1 MRSGACSVLLL
12 LLLRLLLVQGL
23 FLPVTSSR
31 TTTVH
36 RGHFP
41 PSFLFGTA
49 TSSFQI
55 EGGYLEGNKS
65 LSNWDVFSHIPGK
78 IEDGSNADV
87 ADNHYNLFM
96 EDIELMHDLGVD
108 AYRFSISWSRVLP
121 KGRFGDVNSEGIEF
135 YNNLIDALLVRGIK
149 PFVTLNHYDIPQLLE
164 DRYGGW
170 LSSEIQL
177 DFGYF
182 AQVCFEAFGDRVT
195 YWTTFNEPN
204 VFIYDGYLSG
214 TYPPGRCSYPF
225 GNCSYGDSALE
236 PYIATHNLVLS
247 HATAA
252 QIYRK
257 YYQEK
262 QGGMIGIVISAAW
275 YEPYDDNPADRLAV
289 QRALAFNFAWF
300 VDPLVYG
307 DYPPEMRQVVG
318 SRLPTFTT
326 EEQKKLDVKL
336 DFIGINHYTTEYVKD
351 CMFSFCTSALSM
363 GEASVYVTGEK
374 DGVYIGER
382 TAMSTFFVVPRGI
395 EGIVTYVK
403 ERYNNT
409 PMFITENGYAQPT
422 GSIDDS
428 LNDTKRIEFHEAY
441 LAVLSEV
448 VRKGAD
454 VRGYFIW
461 SLLDNFEWLHGYLI
475 RFGLHYVDFQ
485 TLERTPKWSAT
496 WYKEF
501 LSQDNKTQTIRKT
514 STYKM

>member
-1 MRSGACSVLLL
+1 MRSQPCSI
-12 LLLRLLLVQGL
+12 LLRLLLIHGL
-23 FLPVTSSR
+23 FLRLTSSR
-31 TTTVH
+31 TTVH
-36 RGHFP
+36 RGQFP

-55 EGGYLEGNKS
+55 EGGYLQGNKS
-65 LSNWDVFSHIPGK
+65 LSNWDVFSHMPGK

-87 ADNHYNLFM
+87 ADDHYNLFL
-96 EDIELMHDLGVD
+96 EDIQLMHSLGVD
-108 AYRFSISWSRVLP
+108 AYRFSIAWSRVLP
-121 KGRFGDVNSEGIEF
+121 QGRFGEVNSEGIEF
-135 YNNLIDALLVRGIK
+135 YNNIIDALLVRDIK
-149 PFVTLNHYDIPQLLE
+149 PFVTLNHYDLPQLLE
-164 DRYGGW
+164 DRYGSW

-195 YWTTFNEPN
+195 YWSIFNEPN
-204 VFIYDGYLSG
+204 VLIYHGYLLG

-252 QIYRK
+252 EIYRK

-262 QGGMIGIVISAAW
+262 QGGMIGIVISAPW
-275 YEPYDDNPADRLAV
+275 FEPYDDTPADRLAV
-289 QRALAFNFAWF
+289 QRSLAFYIAWF

-307 DYPPEMRQVVG
+307 DYPPEMRQVLG
-318 SRLPTFTT
+318 SRLPTYSA
-326 EEQKKLDVKL
+326 EERKKLLEGKL
-336 DFIGINHYTTEYVKD
+336 DFIGVNHYTTLYVKD
-351 CMFSFCTSALSM
+351 CMFSSC
-363 GEASVYVTGEK
+363 ASPYSLGDAFVYLTGEK
-374 DGVYIGER
+374 DGAYIGER
-382 TAMSTFFVVPRGI
+382 TAMPLFFVVPRGM

-409 PMFITENGYAQPT
+409 PMFITENGYAQPA
-422 GSIDDS
+422 GAIKDS
-428 LNDTKRIEFHEAY
+428 LNDTKRIEYHENY

-461 SLLDNFEWLHGYLI
+461 SLLDNFEWLYGYLI

-485 TLERTPKWSAT
+485 TLKRTPKWSAT
-496 WYKEF
+496 WYTEF
-501 LSQDNKTQTIRKT
+501 LSEDNKIRAIRKT

>member
-1 MRSGACSVLLL
+1 MRSGACSALLLL
-12 LLLRLLLVQGL
+12 LLLRLLLIHGL
-23 FLPVTSSR
+23 SLPLASSR
-31 TTTVH
+31 TTVH
-36 RGHFP
+36 RGQFP

-55 EGGYLEGNKS
+55 EGAYLQGNKS

-87 ADNHYNLFM
+87 TDNHYNLFM
-96 EDIELMHDLGVD
+96 EDIELMCDLGVD

-121 KGRFGDVNSEGIEF
+121 KGRFGEVNSEGIEF
-135 YNNLIDALLVRGIK
+135 YNNLIDALLVKGIK

-204 VFIYDGYLSG
+204 VFIYDGYVVG

-257 YYQEK
+257 NYQEK

-275 YEPYDDNPADRLAV
+275 YEPYSDTPADRLAV
-289 QRALAFNFAWF
+289 QRALAFDFAWF
-300 VDPLVYG
+300 VDPFVYG
-307 DYPPEMRQVVG
+307 DYPPEMRQIVG
-318 SRLPTFTT
+318 SRLPTFSA
-326 EEQKKLDVKL
+326 EERNRLDAKL
-336 DFIGINHYTTEYVKD
+336 DFIGINHYTTKYAKD
-351 CMFSFCTSALSM
+351 CMFSPCTSPYSL
-363 GEASVYVTGEK
+363 GEAFVYVTGEK

-382 TAMSTFFVVPRGI
+382 TAMSDFFIVPRGI

-409 PMFITENGYAQPT
+409 PMFITENGYAQFAGP
-422 GSIDDS
+422 IDDS
-428 LNDTKRIEFHEAY
+428 LNDTKRIEYHEGY

-461 SLLDNFEWLHGYLI
+461 SLLDNFEWLHGYLV

-485 TLERTPKWSAT
+485 TLKRTPKWSAT

-501 LSQDNKTQTIRKT
+501 LSEGNNTRPIRKT
-514 STYKM
+514 STYEM